1 MTAVRT
7 AVDLAELRELIVRG
21 AEEHG
26 VPAVAVGLL
35 VDGEEHHLCHGMT
48 SVENPLEVDDHTLFH
63 IGSTTKTFTATLV
76 MRLVEQGRID
86 LDATVRSY
94 LPEFRVRDADVSAR
108 VTVRQT
114 LDHTAGWDGDF
125 FLDTGAGDDAL
136 ERYVAAM
143 ASLDQTSEFGG
154 SASYNNAS
162 FSVAGRIV
170 EVVTGQTYEDAMREL
185 VLEPI
190 GLHETFSFLRD
201 VITRRF
207 VVGHRRE
214 GDATVVAR
222 PYDMARGMGP
232 AGDLIS
238 TAPDQIRYAR
248 VHLGDGA
255 PILSSDSIRLMQT
268 PSSSFS
274 GGGHVGLA
282 WMLSDHDGVRFVAHG
297 GTTIGQ
303 QSTFE
308 MAPERG
314 YALTILSNAH
324 HANVLNGE
332 IAKWV
337 HAACLGIVERDP
349 EPIDVDA
356 ATLAGY
362 AGRYDRPELFVAI
375 SVDGTQLV
383 MTVDYTDEGREQV
396 LRELGTLV
404 PLPDPFHL
412 AIVGPDE
419 YFAVEGDYKGMRGRF
434 LRDADG
440 RVMQIDL
447 GGRVANRVD

>member
-1 MTAVRT
+1 MA
-7 AVDLAELRELIVRG
+7 DLTELRDLVVQG
-21 AEEHG
+21 AEQLG
-26 VPAVAVGLL
+26 VPAVSVGLL
-35 VDGEEHHLCHGMT
+35 VDGEEHYVSHGVT
-48 SVENPLEVDDHTLFH
+48 SVENPLPVDDHTLFH

-86 LDATVRSY
+86 LDASVRMY
-94 LPEFRVRDADVSAR
+94 LPEFRVKDEDVSAC

-114 LDHTAGWDGDF
+114 LNHTAGWDGDF
-125 FLDTGAGDDAL
+125 FLDTGQGDDAL

-154 SASYNNAS
+154 DASYNNAS

-170 EVVTGQTYEDAMREL
+170 EVVTGGTFEQAMQEL

-190 GLHETFSFLRD
+190 GMHETFSFLRD

-222 PYDMARGMGP
+222 PYDMSRGNGP

-248 VHLGDGA
+248 FHLGDGDG
-255 PILSSDSIRLMQT
+255 ILTPETMRLMQT

-282 WMLSDHDGVRFVAHG
+282 WMLSDHEGVRFVAHG

-324 HANVLNGE
+324 HASVLNGE

-337 HAACLGIVERDP
+337 HATCLGIVEREP

-356 ATLAGY
+356 KTLASY
-362 AGRYDRPELFVAI
+362 AGTYERPEIFASVA
-375 SVDGTQLV
+375 VEDVGLV
-383 MTVDYTDEGREQV
+383 MTVGYTDEGREQV
-396 LRELGTLV
+396 LKELGTLV
-404 PLPDPFHL
+404 PLPDPFRIV
-412 AIVGPDE
+412 IVGPDE
-419 YFAVEGDYKGMRGRF
+419 YYAIEGDYRGLRGKF

-440 RVMQIDL
+440 HITSVDL
-447 GGRVANRVD
+447 GGRIANRAD

>member
-1 MTAVRT
+1 MP
-7 AVDLAELRELIVRG
+7 DLSELRELVAQG
-21 AEEHG
+21 VDQLG

-35 VDGEEHHLCHGMT
+35 LDGEEHYIHHGVT
-48 SVENPLEVDDHTLFH
+48 SVENPLPVEEHTLFH

-86 LDATVRSY
+86 LDATVRAY
-94 LPEFRVRDADVSAR
+94 LPDFRVKDEDVSAK

-114 LDHTAGWDGDF
+114 LNHTAGWDGDF
-125 FLDTGAGDDAL
+125 FLDTGTGDDAL
-136 ERYVAAM
+136 ARYVTEM
-143 ASLDQTSEFGG
+143 ARLDQTSEFGG
-154 SASYNNAS
+154 DASYNNAS

-170 EVVTGQTYEDAMREL
+170 EVATGQTFEAAMKEL

-222 PYDMARGMGP
+222 PYDMSRGNGP

-248 VHLGDGA
+248 FHLGDGDGILA
-255 PILSSDSIRLMQT
+255 PETMRLMQT
-268 PSSSFS
+268 PSAKFS
-274 GGGHVGLA
+274 GEGQVGLA
-282 WMLSDHDGVRFVAHG
+282 WMLNDHEGVRFVAHG

-308 MAPERG
+308 MVPERR

-324 HANVLNGE
+324 HANVLNDE
-332 IAKWV
+332 IGKWV
-337 HAACLGIVERDP
+337 HEHCLGIVQRDP
-349 EPIDVDA
+349 DPIEVEA
-356 ATLAGY
+356 STLEGY
-362 AGRYDRPELFVAI
+362 AGRYERPELFVTLA
-375 SVDGTQLV
+375 VEGTGLR
-383 MTVDYTDEGREQV
+383 MTVGYTEEGREQV
-396 LRELGTLV
+396 QRELGTLI
-404 PLPDPFHL
+404 PLPDPFRL
-412 AIVGPDE
+412 VIVGPDE
-419 YFAVEGDYKGMRGRF
+419 YFAIEGDYKGLRGKF
-434 LRDADG
+434 LRDTDG
-440 RVMQIDL
+440 RVTQIDL
-447 GGRVANRVD
+447 GGRIANRS

>member
-1 MTAVRT
+1 MP
-7 AVDLAELRELIVRG
+7 DLTELRELVAEG
-21 AEEHG
+21 AEQLG

-35 VDGEEHHLCHGMT
+35 VDGEEHYICHGVT
-48 SVENPLEVDDHTLFH
+48 SVENPLPVDEHTLFH

-86 LDATVRSY
+86 LEREVRTY
-94 LPEFRVRDADVSAR
+94 LPDFRVSDEDVSSR

-114 LDHTAGWDGDF
+114 LNHTAGWDGDF
-125 FLDTGAGDDAL
+125 FLDTGTGDDAL
-136 ERYVAAM
+136 ARYVTAM
-143 ASLDQTSEFGG
+143 SSLDQTSEFGG
-154 SASYNNAS
+154 DASYNNAS

-170 EVVTGQTYEDAMREL
+170 EVVTGGTFEQAMREL

-222 PYDMARGMGP
+222 PYDMSRGNGP

-248 VHLGDGA
+248 FHLGDGDG
-255 PILSSDSIRLMQT
+255 ILSPETMRLMQT
-268 PSSSFS
+268 PSASFS
-274 GGGHVGLA
+274 GSGQVGLA
-282 WMLSDHDGVRFVAHG
+282 WMLNDHEGVRFVAHG

-303 QSTFE
+303 QSSFE
-308 MAPERG
+308 MVPERG

-324 HANVLNGE
+324 HASVLNDE

-337 HAACLGIVERDP
+337 HANLLGIVERDP
-349 EPIDVDA
+349 DPIDVDP
-356 ATLAGY
+356 ATLGEY
-362 AGRYDRPELFVAI
+362 TGRYERPELFVTIA
-375 SVDGTQLV
+375 VEDTRLRMDVG
-383 MTVDYTDEGREQV
+383 YTEEGRKQV
-396 LRELGTLV
+396 LKELGTLI

-412 AIVGPDE
+412 VIVGPDE
-419 YFAVEGDYKGMRGRF
+419 YFAIEGDYKGLRGKF
-434 LRDADG
+434 LRGADG
-440 RVMQIDL
+440 KVMQIDL
-447 GGRVANRVD
+447 GGRIANRVHT